1 MPWRGSSCNNNTLSV
16 RYILGSGR
24 RRQQAS
30 KQGQLRPPRY
40 GAMTTHA
47 RICTCVH
54 IIIIIIEGLSL
65 LQSIPPTTADKLAYM
80 GWLCNNGEA
89 HRRGRGEA
97 QLAQIGRIV
106 GAWWSATGWCSAS
119 KMSDRRGGAGGG
131 GVARSLSHAHD
142 ITPMISR
149 AASYLINR
157 QHAAAFDS
165 AISQFPAVPSTEPVC
180 LPTYVCW
187 SHPRPLTV
195 LFRCCQREIK
205 G

>member
-1 MPWRGSSCNNNTLSV
+1 MWSNAVARLK
-16 RYILGSGR
+16 L
-24 RRQQAS
+24 QQQHTQCQVQTGVWTATTAS
-30 KQGQLRPPRY
+30 KQARATETPTIRGNDHTR
-40 GAMTTHA
+40 THK
-47 RICTCVH
+47 H
-54 IIIIIIEGLSL
+54 M
-65 LQSIPPTTADKLAYM
+65 LAYM
-80 GWLCNNGEA
+80 GWLCNDGEA

-97 QLAQIGRIV
+97 QFAQIGRIV

-119 KMSDRRGGAGGG
+119 KMSDRRGGAAGG

-142 ITPMISR
+142 ITPMNSR

-157 QHAAAFDS
+157 QHAAALDS